1 MAAPHPPQNTVP
13 EYVDPPLPR
22 YSASGR
28 PDNRG
33 DRIAFQIWVIMFLL
47 VIVFTLLNYLIGR
60 FI

>member
-1 MAAPHPPQNTVP
+1 MASPQTQPTANP
-13 EYVDPPLPR
+13 EPESSLPR

-28 PDNRG
+28 PSTRG

-47 VIVFTLLNYLIGR
+47 VIVFTLINYLIGR